1 MIEDDLDNRICGMA
15 MCLFCRE
22 ESGNAEISELC
33 FLHNPDA
40 KNKKKPRT
48 NDNVICQ
55 VINLTST
62 STMSDSNDIS
72 ISSTTPTLS
81 STTPSPSYLSTTISN
96 VSNLSNNSSYNTP
109 SLSQLS
115 SVSSISSTS
124 ASSTNFTY
132 TSSTLQPSLSQY
144 SSSILTY
151 TNEEKK
157 QRNKSYRKYK
167 YRCCYKGCNNNDT
180 TPPISLSRIPPPQKS
195 DIPNLDSSCLSKKI
209 YILKKST
216 IIARL

>member
-1 MIEDDLDNRICGMA
+1 MLDQIMVIEDDLDNRICGMA

-48 NDNVICQ
+48 NDNIICQ

-81 STTPSPSYLSTTISN
+81 STIPSPSSSST
-96 VSNLSNNSSYNTP
+96 SYNTP

-115 SVSSISSTS
+115 SVSS
-124 ASSTNFTY
+124 
-132 TSSTLQPSLSQY
+132 
-144 SSSILTY
+144 
-151 TNEEKK
+151 
-157 QRNKSYRKYK
+157 
-167 YRCCYKGCNNNDT
+167 
-180 TPPISLSRIPPPQKS
+180 
-195 DIPNLDSSCLSKKI
+195 
-209 YILKKST
+209 
-216 IIARL
+216 